1 MTPWTAACQ
10 DSLSCTI
17 FQTLL
22 KLVSIESMIPSN
34 SLMLCCP
41 LLLLPSVFTSIRV
54 FANELAPC
62 IRSQSIEVQLQHQY
76 FQRIFRL
83 ISFRIDWFDVLAVQR
98 NLRSLFQHHNSKAS
112 ILPSLAF
119 FMVQLSH
126 LYMTI
131 RKNQFL
137 TVWTFVGKVLSLLF
151 NTLSRFV
158 IAFLPRDTCLLT
170 AVTVPRDFGAQEKR
184 K

>member
-83 ISFRIDWFDVLAVQR
+83 ISFRIDWFDLLAVQR
-98 NLRSLFQHHNSKAS
+98 TLKRLLQHHNLKAS
-112 ILPSLAF
+112 ILWCSAF
-119 FMVQLSH
+119 FMAQHSH
-126 LYMTI
+126 TNMATRKTIALTI
-131 RKNQFL
+131 R
-137 TVWTFVGKVLSLLF
+137 TFVGRAVL
-151 NTLSRFV
+151 
-158 IAFLPRDTCLLT
+158 AF
-170 AVTVPRDFGAQEKR
+170 
-184 K
+184 

>member
-83 ISFRIDWFDVLAVQR
+83 ISFRIDWFDLLAVQR
-98 NLRSLFQHHNSKAS
+98 TLKRLLQYHNLKAS
-112 ILPSLAF
+112 ILWCSAF
-119 FMVQLSH
+119 FMAQHSH
-126 LYMTI
+126 TNMATRKTI
-131 RKNQFL
+131 DL
-137 TVWTFVGKVLSLLF
+137 TIWTFAGKVISLLLICCLG
-151 NTLSRFV
+151 LS
-158 IAFLPRDTCLLT
+158 
-170 AVTVPRDFGAQEKR
+170 
-184 K
+184 

>member
-1 MTPWTAACQ
+1 MKGLNHYFVVVQSQSRVQLFVNPCTAAWQ
-10 DSLSCTI
+10 ASLSFAT
-17 FQTLL
+17 TWSLL

-83 ISFRIDWFDVLAVQR
+83 ISFRIDWFDFLEVQGTLK
-98 NLRSLFQHHNSKAS
+98 NLPHHHSSKAS
-112 ILPSLAF
+112 VARHSAF
-119 FMVQLSH
+119 FMAQLSWS
-126 LYMTI
+126 YNTI
-131 RKNQFL
+131 
-137 TVWTFVGKVLSLLF
+137 
-151 NTLSRFV
+151 
-158 IAFLPRDTCLLT
+158 
-170 AVTVPRDFGAQEKR
+170 EKP
-184 K
+184 